1 MSWAHMDETKARYQ
15 KRKSEPIMGGAPTG
29 LGGGTEALSP
39 NAGNSPK
46 HPRLETD
53 SPDQNAQKAAVSEL
67 QAKTSGLLQQILVG
81 QVSLESMRT
90 EMNKSPAILSVD
102 TNNQSLISNIRKQ
115 LSPSRVTELPS
126 NSPQSSPTSAPS
138 IITKPSPISRL
149 ISAELLKANPGI
161 IAGLTNTSI
170 ITGAS
175 GLLRNNGTNSIS
187 SANTTSGQ
195 NTTEQTS
202 PVVAFQPVQETENKT
217 SVFKEEPV
225 PLKFV

>member
-1 MSWAHMDETKARYQ
+1 M
-15 KRKSEPIMGGAPTG
+15 
-29 LGGGTEALSP
+29 SP

-53 SPDQNAQKAAVSEL
+53 SPDQNAQKADVSEL

-90 EMNKSPAILSVD
+90 EMKKSPAILSVD

-126 NSPQSSPTSAPS
+126 NSPQSSPAPS

-170 ITGAS
+170 ITGTS
-175 GLLRNNGTNSIS
+175 GLLANNGTNSVS

-202 PVVAFQPVQETENKT
+202 PVVAFQPVQETENET